1 MRLRLS
7 ALVLV
12 LACCMA
18 SMVDSR
24 GRELVLHAQRL
35 RNLSPGPD
43 IVPELRV
50 IIDSIAA
57 DSVDDYYFAA
67 VNVLIDQLFSDGRF
81 AEADREAVAMERRAV
96 NVGNDVGR
104 AMSHRVRAQM
114 LYKLSQPARAMA
126 ELDSALVCAGT
137 HAASLNAFST
147 VASIY
152 EWRWIVAGCV
162 GDTAAL
168 AESGRKY
175 GEAVNAW
182 LAKGWRDPNGHF
194 VVTALAFKASGSIN
208 AGDMLRAR
216 CVLDSASAFM
226 LPALPARAYEHYY
239 DVRSRYNEL
248 VGNYPAAVADI
259 DTLLETHHD
268 FPWFYVSD
276 LRRRAAALARAGRY
290 VESIGDYV
298 RYAEMRDSMATSLT
312 DMRLA
317 DLSALYR
324 SELERQHRR
333 ESALRFWSACAVALL
348 LLVLLVVSL
357 YAQRRQLRQNRL
369 LVERLSELDRRL
381 PAESVPDDST
391 PPGEENAMMRLDRY
405 MTEQKPF
412 CDPSLSR
419 RELAAHLGSTPEAV
433 ARLIRE
439 NRGTTVLAYINAC
452 RLDEARRVLESDSAE
467 TLSDIAAR
475 LGFGTLRTFQRTFS
489 ERYSMPPSRYRAFA
503 HDKRD
508 DGNV

>member
-1 MRLRLS
+1 M
-7 ALVLV
+7 
-12 LACCMA
+12 
-18 SMVDSR
+18 
-24 GRELVLHAQRL
+24 
-35 RNLSPGPD
+35 
-43 IVPELRV
+43 
-50 IIDSIAA
+50 
-57 DSVDDYYFAA
+57 
-67 VNVLIDQLFSDGRF
+67 
-81 AEADREAVAMERRAV
+81 
-96 NVGNDVGR
+96 
-104 AMSHRVRAQM
+104 
-114 LYKLSQPARAMA
+114 
-126 ELDSALVCAGT
+126 
-137 HAASLNAFST
+137 
-147 VASIY
+147 
-152 EWRWIVAGCV
+152 
-162 GDTAAL
+162 
-168 AESGRKY
+168 
-175 GEAVNAW
+175 
-182 LAKGWRDPNGHF
+182 
-194 VVTALAFKASGSIN
+194 
-208 AGDMLRAR
+208 
-216 CVLDSASAFM
+216 
-226 LPALPARAYEHYY
+226 
-239 DVRSRYNEL
+239 RSRYNEL
-248 VGNYPAAVADI
+248 VGNYPATVADI

-268 FPWFYVSD
+268 CPWFYVSD
-276 LRRRAAALARAGRY
+276 LRRRAAVLARAGRY

-467 TLSDIAAR
+467 TLAEIAAR
-475 LGFGTLRTFQRTFS
+475 LGFGTLRTFQRSFS

-508 DGNV
+508 DGNA